1 MHLTPWMLM
10 LMLRMMVVLL
20 MMMFGTM
27 LGPAWMTTMYQV
39 VGIIIS
45 LMDPLPFAT

>member
-1 MHLTPWMLM
+1 MF
-10 LMLRMMVVLL
+10 RMMVVVVVPL
-20 MMMFGTM
+20 MVVMMFGIM

>member
-1 MHLTPWMLM
+1 MF
-10 LMLRMMVVLL
+10 RMMVVVVVVPL
-20 MMMFGTM
+20 MVVMFGIM